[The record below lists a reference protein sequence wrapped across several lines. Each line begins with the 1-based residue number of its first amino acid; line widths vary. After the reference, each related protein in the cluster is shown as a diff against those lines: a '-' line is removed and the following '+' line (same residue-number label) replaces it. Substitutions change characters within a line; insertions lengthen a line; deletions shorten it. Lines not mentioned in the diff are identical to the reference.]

1 LREVEKVRMMEQG
14 VLGAFIGM
22 LVLVLFNFGRASF
35 VDIPSVLIALA
46 AFIAIY
52 QKVSLSYVLLSGAFL
67 SVAYWGFLT

>member
-1 LREVEKVRMMEQG
+1 MMEQG

-22 LVLVLFNFGRASF
+22 LVLVLLNFGRASF

-52 QKVSLSYVLLSGAFL
+52 KRSAFHTFCFPAHSSQLPIGVS
-67 SVAYWGFLT
+67 